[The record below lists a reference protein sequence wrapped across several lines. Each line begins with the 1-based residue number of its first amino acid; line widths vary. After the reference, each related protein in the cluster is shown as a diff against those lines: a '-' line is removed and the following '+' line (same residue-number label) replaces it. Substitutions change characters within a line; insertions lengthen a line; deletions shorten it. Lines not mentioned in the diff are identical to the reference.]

1 MTSSPRFTDARGKPL
16 ELALY
21 MFPSCPYCQRV
32 LRRAKELGLAL
43 PQRNI
48 RQDHQA
54 LQELQRVGGKT
65 TVPCLFINGQP
76 MYESLDIVRYLE
88 NDVSPA

>member
-1 MTSSPRFTDARGKPL
+1 MTSSPRFIDARGKPL
-16 ELALY
+16 ELVLY

-32 LRRAKELGLAL
+32 LRRAKELALAL
-43 PQRNI
+43 PLRDI
-48 RQDHQA
+48 RQDPQA

-76 MYESLDIVRYLE
+76 MYESLDIVRFLE
-88 NDVSPA
+88 TGVRPG

>member
-1 MTSSPRFTDARGKPL
+1 MTDARFTTPQGEPL
-16 ELALY
+16 DLVLY

-43 PQRNI
+43 PQRDI
-48 RQDHQA
+48 HQGRDA
-54 LQELQRVGGKT
+54 YRELQRVGGKT
-65 TVPCLFINGQP
+65 TVPCLFINGKP

-88 NDVSPA
+88 TDVRRA